1 MLDKRSVRL
10 YNETDDDSKNYS
22 RTGGL
27 AWKFGICIRRT
38 GEITGETVCRGAKI
52 PDGRFHLQV
61 HVCIFN
67 GKGEMLIQLRQK
79 DKQWYPDLWDY
90 SVGGSAVAGDN
101 SVTAAER
108 ETQEELRL

>member
-1 MLDKRSVRL
+1 MEIWEL
-10 YNETDDDSKNYS
+10 YTQDRVK
-22 RTGGL
+22 
-27 AWKFGICIRRT
+27 
-38 GEITGETVCRGAKI
+38 TGETVCRGAKI

-67 GKGEMLIQLRQK
+67 RKGEMLIQLRQK

-101 SVTAAER
+101 SVAAAER
-108 ETQEELRL
+108 ETQEELGLTISLQGKAPALTRWYDQTIDDYYGNTA